1 MVLLADAVAR
11 ARSGDGAAIFVVGA
25 AGIGKSALAR
35 AAVALARGRGV
46 LALVGR
52 AVPRPSPTPYRA
64 LTEALL
70 TGVGGEGFPAGPEMR
85 AFRAALGRLV
95 PQWRVAGDVYAE
107 ESPVVLGAGLLRL
120 LRVIAPAG
128 ALLVLDDLHWAD
140 PETTAVVEYLCDN
153 LAGEPVA
160 VLGTLRGEEMC
171 EPGQVVE
178 ALCARGSAS
187 VVGLAPLDGSATAD
201 MVAACTLP
209 AGIDMP
215 AALDLV
221 VTAEGVPLFVE
232 ELLGLAGDPVWP
244 SPRPI
249 RTCPASGVCSPPTWP
264 TPCRAGLRAS
274 PGRSTPA
281 DRSGRR

>member
-1 MVLLADAVAR
+1 MGLDCGFSRWCSWSCWPRWWSDSAARCLASGAVTDVICSLPWQVRKDGGSTLCVVRVRCPVLVGREPEMVLLADAVAR

-70 TGVGGEGFPAGPEMR
+70 TGVGGEAFPPGPEMW

-128 ALLVLDDLHWAD
+128 ALLVL
-140 PETTAVVEYLCDN
+140 
-153 LAGEPVA
+153 
-160 VLGTLRGEEMC
+160 VLVLI
-171 EPGQVVE
+171 
-178 ALCARGSAS
+178 LN
-187 VVGLAPLDGSATAD
+187 
-201 MVAACTLP
+201 
-209 AGIDMP
+209 II
-215 AALDLV
+215 
-221 VTAEGVPLFVE
+221 F
-232 ELLGLAGDPVWP
+232 W
-244 SPRPI
+244 
-249 RTCPASGVCSPPTWP
+249 
-264 TPCRAGLRAS
+264 
-274 PGRSTPA
+274 
-281 DRSGRR
+281 